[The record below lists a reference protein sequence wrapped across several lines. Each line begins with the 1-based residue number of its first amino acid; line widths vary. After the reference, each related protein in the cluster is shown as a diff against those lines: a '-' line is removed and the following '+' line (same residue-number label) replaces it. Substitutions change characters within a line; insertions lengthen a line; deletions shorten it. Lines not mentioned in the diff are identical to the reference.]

1 MIEDISKGFAQ
12 VYGGD
17 NPEFVSRAGG
27 RVELIGGHTDY
38 NEGFVLAAAID
49 KSCFVAASKRADNRV
64 CIYSQWAQEKH
75 EFEVCPGLQPDSRC
89 LWANYGRGI
98 IALLLQEKLPVT
110 GANLYVSSSVPVG
123 GGLSSSAA
131 LEVSLAK
138 AILHLSEQQRQ
149 IEPVRLARIC
159 QKAENIYANSP
170 CGIMD
175 QVVSLMSKEGSV
187 LMLDCRDLGV
197 EYLPFD
203 SRNFSLMIFNSM
215 IRHEIGSGSESQP
228 GGAAVS
234 RYGLCRQHCRQAAE
248 VLNREYPLVKALRD
262 ADAVM
267 LNSVKN
273 HLEPTAYSRARHV
286 IDENGRVAAA
296 AKALR
301 ESNMAEFGRLM
312 SQSHCSA
319 RDLFGISCPEVD
331 FLVEQI
337 SGCDAAYG
345 ARISGGGFGGS
356 VVALVAAESAQQVGR
371 QVHQF
376 YENRFGIDSEIYTV
390 KPAGGAEIIEL
401 G

>member
-1 MIEDISKGFAQ
+1 MIEDISKGFAE
-12 VYGGD
+12 VYGQD
-17 NPEFVSRAGG
+17 SPEFVSRAGG

-49 KSCFVAASKRADNRV
+49 KSCFVAASKRPDNRI

-75 EFEVCPGLQPDSRC
+75 EFEISPDLQPDSKC
-89 LWANYGRGI
+89 LWANYVRGV
-98 IALLLQEKLPVT
+98 AAVLLQEKLPVT
-110 GANLYVSSSVPVG
+110 GANLYISSSVPVG
-123 GGLSSSAA
+123 AGLSSSAA

-138 AILHLSEQQRQ
+138 AILHLSEHNCQ
-149 IEPVRLARIC
+149 IEPVRLAQIC

-175 QVVSLMSKEGSV
+175 QIVSLMSNTGKAV
-187 LMLDCRDLGV
+187 IVDCRNLAV
-197 EYLPFD
+197 EYVPFD
-203 SRNFSLMIFNSM
+203 SKSFSVVIFNSM
-215 IRHEIGSGSESQP
+215 ITHEIGNQSKSQSG
-228 GGAAVS
+228 GFAVS
-234 RYGLCRQHCRQAAE
+234 KYGMCRQHCWQATE
-248 VLNREYPLVKALRD
+248 VLSKNYPEVKALRD
-262 ADAVM
+262 ANVAM

-273 HLEPTAYSRARHV
+273 QLEPAAYSRARHV
-286 IDENGRVAAA
+286 IDENVRVAAA
-296 AKALR
+296 GKALK

-319 RDLFGISCPEVD
+319 SKLLGISCPEVD

-337 SGCDAAYG
+337 SRCDAAYG

-371 QVHQF
+371 QVQQL
-376 YENRFGIDSEIYTV
+376 YKNRLGLDSEVYIV

-401 G
+401 K